1 MTREIPKAYEPQEI
15 EERWARFWFDE
26 KLFYA
31 DVKDPRPHWSISIPP
46 PNVTGSLHIGHMM
59 DHTEIDMLTR
69 WRRMSGFNTLWLPG
83 TDHAGI
89 STQRVVVRLL
99 AKDGIDYRSLGRE
112 EFEKRV
118 WKWKEESGGTI
129 TQQMVKI
136 GDSCDWSRERF
147 TLDPGLSRAVREA
160 FVRLHEDGL
169 IYRAHYM
176 VNWCPRCMTAISDLE
191 TVHTERAG
199 KLWYIRYPV
208 VGLKDYIVVATTRP
222 ETMLGDTAV
231 AVNPDDERY
240 QKLVG
245 KTVLLPLANREIP
258 VIADTYVD
266 REFGTGA
273 LKITPA
279 HDVND
284 FEVGRRH
291 NLPEIDVMTDDGHM
305 SAAAGKY
312 AGLERFEA
320 REKAVAD
327 LQAAGLL
334 EKVVEHTHAIG
345 TCDRCGTIIEP
356 RASTQWF
363 VKMKPLAE
371 PAIEVVETGKIQV
384 TPENWKAVYFE
395 WMRNIRDWCISRQLW
410 WGHRIPA
417 WHCAEC
423 KKITVA
429 RETPARCAYCGS
441 SKIEQD
447 PDVLDTWFS
456 SGLWPFST
464 LGWPDRTP
472 DYEKYYPTSTLI
484 TGRDI
489 LFFWAA
495 RMIMM
500 GLKFTGQVPFRQL
513 YLHSLVLTAEGQKM
527 SKSKGTGLDPLELTA
542 KFGTDAMRFTL
553 ASMAAPGSDI
563 ILSDDKILSARA
575 FANKIWNASRFLFVN
590 LEKFEATGATLD
602 ELAAPEVRERAP
614 YAPGNAGAKALPLVD
629 RWIFSRLASVTAEVN
644 QALEDFRFHEAAH
657 VVYHFFWGDFCDWY
671 IEWVKPQLTS
681 ADRDA
686 AIAAWRNIFAVME
699 SALRLLHPFMP
710 FITEEL
716 WHRLPQ
722 REGQKSIALQVFPT
736 AKAEWFDVGADK
748 HLGVL
753 QEIVKLAREIRAEL
767 KLDPKKKVA
776 ADFATSDAA
785 TSDLVRQNLDPVLRL
800 AALSSLNV
808 SVGALDSK
816 AGVVRSAAQFD
827 VRIAYGEG
835 VDKQAELARLRKEV
849 DRLAKDIESKKKRLS
864 DEVFLS
870 RAPAEVRQNLEKT
883 LAERE
888 LEHQKL
894 SDRLAKLG

>member
-1 MTREIPKAYEPQEI
+1 
-15 EERWARFWFDE
+15 
-26 KLFYA
+26 
-31 DVKDPRPHWSISIPP
+31 
-46 PNVTGSLHIGHMM
+46 
-59 DHTEIDMLTR
+59 
-69 WRRMSGFNTLWLPG
+69 
-83 TDHAGI
+83 
-89 STQRVVVRLL
+89 
-99 AKDGIDYRSLGRE
+99 
-112 EFEKRV
+112 
-118 WKWKEESGGTI
+118 
-129 TQQMVKI
+129 
-136 GDSCDWSRERF
+136 
-147 TLDPGLSRAVREA
+147 
-160 FVRLHEDGL
+160 
-169 IYRAHYM
+169 
-176 VNWCPRCMTAISDLE
+176 
-191 TVHTERAG
+191 
-199 KLWYIRYPV
+199 
-208 VGLKDYIVVATTRP
+208 
-222 ETMLGDTAV
+222 
-231 AVNPDDERY
+231 
-240 QKLVG
+240 
-245 KTVLLPLANREIP
+245 
-258 VIADTYVD
+258 
-266 REFGTGA
+266 
-273 LKITPA
+273 
-279 HDVND
+279 
-284 FEVGRRH
+284 
-291 NLPEIDVMTDDGHM
+291 
-305 SAAAGKY
+305 
-312 AGLERFEA
+312 
-320 REKAVAD
+320 
-327 LQAAGLL
+327 
-334 EKVVEHTHAIG
+334 
-345 TCDRCGTIIEP
+345 
-356 RASTQWF
+356 
-363 VKMKPLAE
+363 
-371 PAIEVVETGKIQV
+371 
-384 TPENWKAVYFE
+384 
-395 WMRNIRDWCISRQLW
+395 
-410 WGHRIPA
+410 
-417 WHCAEC
+417 
-423 KKITVA
+423 VA

-464 LGWPDRTP
+464 LGWPDKTP

-870 RAPAEVRQNLEKT
+870 RAPAEVRQNLENT